1 MYRVVQ
7 ELADGLPGQLA
18 ERAVEVMREL
28 RVWAEGPVRVPDFDA
43 LRRVVLTQRFA
54 SLCDEMELR
63 PVFRDGR
70 VEFVSDKVPGT
81 VFSLSLRDDGGQ
93 SCETC
98 AFRAVDAVCGAPH
111 AVCVVDRCGAETL
124 PMARV
129 CGRYARQSGV

>member
-1 MYRVVQ
+1 MYKVVQ
-7 ELADGLPGQLA
+7 ELADGLPEQWA
-18 ERAVEVMREL
+18 ERAVEAMREL
-28 RVWAEGPVRVPDFDA
+28 RERAEGPVRVPDFDA

-54 SLCDEMELR
+54 SLCDEMEVR
-63 PVFRDGR
+63 PRFRDRR
-70 VEFVSDKVPGT
+70 VEFVSDRVPGT
-81 VFSLSLRDDGGQ
+81 VFSLSLRDDGSQ

-98 AFRAVDAVCGAPH
+98 AFRVVDVVCGEPH